1 MTVNKME
8 CELREHQGLCL
19 TARRLISC
27 LIIIK
32 YQCKWPNTQERRK
45 KDAFWRQDHKSSLS
59 SSFSCNRHTSL
70 PHLKCIISQER
81 LGVAESMPSKLKRH
95 IKIPTTPSKR
105 NDLFM
110 SNSQRYITYHC
121 LWLDFALQSDGVKV
135 CLCVT
140 WVRAQSLSLTKKNLR
155 KADRNTGLLSVV
167 WRSLGD
173 DASWLSSLIWIDT
186 LPKNHSFCK
195 QES

>member
-95 IKIPTTPSKR
+95 LKIPTTPSKR
-105 NDLFM
+105 NDL
-110 SNSQRYITYHC
+110 
-121 LWLDFALQSDGVKV
+121 ALQSDGVKV

>member
-1 MTVNKME
+1 MTQHPRKE
-8 CELREHQGLCL
+8 
-19 TARRLISC
+19 
-27 LIIIK
+27 
-32 YQCKWPNTQERRK
+32 K

-95 IKIPTTPSKR
+95 LKIPTTPSKR

-140 WVRAQSLSLTKKNLR
+140 WVRAQSLSLTKKIWGKL
-155 KADRNTGLLSVV
+155 TGIQVCFLLYGGA
-167 WRSLGD
+167 WET
-173 DASWLSSLIWIDT
+173 T
-186 LPKNHSFCK
+186 LHDCLHLY
-195 QES
+195 E